1 MTREEVYN
9 QLQTVFRNV
18 FDDDTIVLRPQT
30 TSADIPGWDSLAQIK
45 IIISCEQA
53 LGVRL
58 KPREI
63 NALEN
68 VDEMVDHLMTAMRSK
83 GRA

>member
-1 MTREEVYN
+1 MNRDEVFN
-9 QLQTVFRNV
+9 RMQDVFRDV
-18 FDDDTIVLRPQT
+18 FDDDSIVLRPQT
-30 TSADIPGWDSLAQIK
+30 TSADVPGWDSLAQIK

-68 VDEMVDHLMTAMRSK
+68 VDEMVDHLMGALRTS

>member
-1 MTREEVYN
+1 MNREEV
-9 QLQTVFRNV
+9 QTRLQDVFRNV
-18 FDDDTIVLRPQT
+18 FDDNSIVLRPQT
-30 TSADIPGWDSLAQIK
+30 TSTDIPGWDSLAQIR
-45 IIISCEQA
+45 IIIGCEQE
-53 LGVRL
+53 LGIRL

-68 VDEMVDHLMTAMRSK
+68 VDEMIDHLMGALRSV